1 MSEAIAFFMGL
12 ITMGIVWFWTDYL
25 DSGSAYSRGY
35 RDALHDEIEIR
46 KRRAK
51 DDKGRNCCDEE

>member
-1 MSEAIAFFMGL
+1 MSEAIAFFAGL
-12 ITMGIVWFWTDYL
+12 ITMGFVWFWTDYL

-46 KRRAK
+46 KRRK
-51 DDKGRNCCDEE
+51 EKEQT

>member
-1 MSEAIAFFMGL
+1 MSEVIAFFAGL
-12 ITMGIVWFWTDYL
+12 ITMGFVWFWTDYL

-46 KRRAK
+46 KRRK
-51 DDKGRNCCDEE
+51 EEET